1 MYKLRGRMFSFFSC
15 AEVRYKN
22 QCPIWEWCICRESG
36 VLTRESR
43 NCQSWN
49 DVIKEKVTR
58 NQAHFEMKNQ
68 WIPSN
73 LATSLS
79 LHFTC
84 STWILLLCKS
94 VLHLNAIIDNH
105 YSSQANVLLLN
116 GEIAILRTTHDRLNL
131 IFSTRRG
138 GAIIWVTLLG
148 DLIGGTPQTAFR
160 KLKRR
165 FKFP

>member
-1 MYKLRGRMFSFFSC
+1 M
-15 AEVRYKN
+15 
-22 QCPIWEWCICRESG
+22 
-36 VLTRESR
+36 
-43 NCQSWN
+43 
-49 DVIKEKVTR
+49 TR

-79 LHFTC
+79 LHLTC
-84 STWILLLCKS
+84 GTWILLLCKS

-165 FKFP
+165 FKFPSVSQPVRVNIHVALGNHVMRETLLWKHLRLSMSGRNG